1 MKRIQK
7 ACLTQTVVFSNHN
20 GETTAYAH
28 KLIEEEYE
36 TDIKKLDASKT
47 HYRILSE
54 HKNDDGSIVIEIKK
68 QYNNSP
74 VGDYLN

>member
-20 GETTAYAH
+20 GETTDYAR

-36 TDIKKLDASKT
+36 KYIKNLNASRT
-47 HYRILSE
+47 IYQILSE

>member
-7 ACLTQTVVFSNHN
+7 VCLTQTVVFSNHN
-20 GETTAYAH
+20 GETTAYAR
-28 KLIEEEYE
+28 KLIEKEYE
-36 TDIKKLDASKT
+36 KYIKKLDVSRTK
-47 HYRILSE
+47 YQLLSE
-54 HKNDDGSIVIEIKK
+54 HKNDDDSIVIEIKK

>member
-7 ACLTQTVVFSNHN
+7 ACLTQTVIFSNHN
-20 GETTAYAH
+20 VGTTAYAR
-28 KLIEEEYE
+28 KLIEEEYKKY
-36 TDIKKLDASKT
+36 IKKLDVSRTK
-47 HYRILSE
+47 YQLLSE
-54 HKNDDGSIVIEIKK
+54 HKNDDSSIVIEIKK